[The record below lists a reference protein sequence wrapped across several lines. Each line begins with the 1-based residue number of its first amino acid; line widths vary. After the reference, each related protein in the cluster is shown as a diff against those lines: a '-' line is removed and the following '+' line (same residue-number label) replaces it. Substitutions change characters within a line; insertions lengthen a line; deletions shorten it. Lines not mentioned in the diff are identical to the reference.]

1 VYTTKRTNTEKTNSD
16 GGGQAMHEKSR
27 DMQNERVMRM
37 DKRND
42 QRKLQ
47 SRKPCSK
54 ATRHYK
60 SRDAVEAKNNFFQ
73 HRSWKSNTVCSS
85 RKKVALQVCMAS
97 LLPSSWAVLQRN
109 SLTFG
114 RPQGATVAPPA
125 PVSGRGQREH
135 RQHIGLCASLIW
147 FKPPSVY

>member
-60 SRDAVEAKNNFFQ
+60 SRDAVEAKKQFFSTQIMKKQHSLFFQ
-73 HRSWKSNTVCSS
+73 KKGSIAGVYGKSTALFLSCLA
-85 RKKVALQVCMAS
+85 KKLVDI
-97 LLPSSWAVLQRN
+97 R
-109 SLTFG
+109 
-114 RPQGATVAPPA
+114 ATPGSHSGSTSACLWPWSEGTPPA
-125 PVSGRGQREH
+125 YWPV
-135 RQHIGLCASLIW
+135 CKFDLI
-147 FKPPSVY
+147 